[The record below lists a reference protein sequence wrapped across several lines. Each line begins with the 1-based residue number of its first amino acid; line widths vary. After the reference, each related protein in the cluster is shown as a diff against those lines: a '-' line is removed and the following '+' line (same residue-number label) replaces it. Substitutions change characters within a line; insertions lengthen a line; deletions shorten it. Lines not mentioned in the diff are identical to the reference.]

1 MMTAAMIP
9 GVLQAASAVLDSISE
24 PATSGTSGERFSSV
38 MRTAMQRSDSGRPAV
53 DGKATQGA
61 DQAAGKTDVPS
72 GEGIPDAQTL
82 SLIQQALAQIALLPG
97 ITNDQFQKIASQFLA
112 GVSATLSSA
121 GNMAQGLTAEQIAGN
136 LKSALKENGFGGFLE
151 NVGETDAKSQGTPRS
166 LEDILSAVPADEKPN
181 DSAGKPTM
189 ASSAG
194 TRQDA
199 EPLQRFDMKAASE
212 SSTKGFQQDRSE
224 LRIEVLETPVDQM
237 TAGPALVGNQYA
249 VQKND
254 VPVSAVSD
262 TAPTA
267 SAAIADIPDTIRSA
281 AENGTR
287 HLVVRLDPPD
297 LGQVHIRLRMSQGVL
312 TAELKVDSGSTKDVF
327 TTALPQ
333 IRASLEN
340 AGIKVGEL
348 HIDLREEYA
357 SDQDARRH
365 QHGQNNHRQ
374 QNNSAARE
382 RFFEYLA

>member
-53 DGKATQGA
+53 DGKAAQGA
-61 DQAAGKTDVPS
+61 DQSAKAAEVGA
-72 GEGIPDAQTL
+72 GAEMPDAQTL

-97 ITNDQFQKIASQFLA
+97 MTNDQLQKIASQFLA
-112 GVSATLSSA
+112 GVSATLSTT
-121 GNMAQGLTAEQIAGN
+121 GNTAEGLTVEQIAGN
-136 LKSALKENGFGGFLE
+136 LKNALKENGFGGFLE
-151 NVGETDAKSQGTPRS
+151 NVGEGESKGRGTVPS
-166 LEDILSAVPADEKPN
+166 LEDVFSAVPADEKTLE
-181 DSAGKPTM
+181 SAGNPTA
-189 ASSAG
+189 ASSAK

-199 EPLQRFDMKAASE
+199 EPIHRFDMKAASE
-212 SSTKGFQQDRSE
+212 STPKGFQQDRTE
-224 LRIEVLETPVDQM
+224 FRIEVLEAPVDQT
-237 TAGPALVGNQYA
+237 TAGPTLLSNHYA
-249 VQKND
+249 VHRND
-254 VPVSAVSD
+254 VPLQTANES
-262 TAPTA
+262 APTA
-267 SAAIADIPDTIRSA
+267 TSTVADIPDTIKTA

-348 HIDLREEYA
+348 NIDLREEYA
-357 SDQDARRH
+357 SDQDARR
-365 QHGQNNHRQ
+365 QEHGQHDHRQ
-374 QNNSAARE
+374 QHNSAARE

>member
-24 PATSGTSGERFSSV
+24 PTASGTSGERFSSV

-53 DGKATQGA
+53 NGKATQGA
-61 DQAAGKTDVPS
+61 DQAGKTEVSS
-72 GEGIPDAQTL
+72 GEGIPDAQTM

-97 ITNDQFQKIASQFLA
+97 MTNDQLQKIASQFLA

-136 LKSALKENGFGGFLE
+136 LKSALKENGFGAFLE
-151 NVGETDAKSQGTPRS
+151 NVGEGDAKSQGTTRS
-166 LEDILSAVPADEKPN
+166 LEDILSAVPADDKPGE
-181 DSAGKPTM
+181 SAGNPTM

-194 TRQDA
+194 NRQDA

-212 SSTKGFQQDRSE
+212 SATKGFQADRTE
-224 LRIEVLETPVDQM
+224 LRIEVLETPVDQT
-237 TAGPALVGNQYA
+237 TAGPTLVGNQYA
-249 VQKND
+249 VQNND
-254 VPVSAVSD
+254 VPVKAVSD
-262 TAPTA
+262 TAPPA
-267 SAAIADIPDTIRSA
+267 SAAIADIPDTIRTA

-357 SDQDARRH
+357 NDQDARRH

>member
-53 DGKATQGA
+53 TGKASQGA
-61 DQAAGKTDVPS
+61 DQAAGKTEVSS
-72 GEGIPDAQTL
+72 GEGTPDAQTL

-97 ITNDQFQKIASQFLA
+97 MTNDQFQKIASQFLA
-112 GVSATLSSA
+112 GVSATLGSA

-151 NVGETDAKSQGTPRS
+151 NVGEMDAKNQGTSRS
-166 LEDILSAVPADEKPN
+166 LEDIVSAVPADEKPSE
-181 DSAGKPTM
+181 SAGKPTI

-194 TRQDA
+194 NRQDA
-199 EPLQRFDMKAASE
+199 EPLHRFDMKAEAE

-224 LRIEVLETPVDQM
+224 LRIEVLEKPVDQM
-237 TAGPALVGNQYA
+237 TAGPTLVGNQYA

-254 VPVSAVSD
+254 VPVPAVSG

-267 SAAIADIPDTIRSA
+267 SAAIADIPDTIRTA
-281 AENGTR
+281 AENGTS

-327 TTALPQ
+327 TSALPQ

-340 AGIKVGEL
+340 AGIRVGEL
-348 HIDLREEYA
+348 QIDLREDYA
-357 SDQDARRH
+357 SDQEARRH
-365 QHGQNNHRQ
+365 QHGQQNQ
-374 QNNSAARE
+374 QQRNNSAKE